1 LHRLQQLLKRLSPA
15 RRSASREGP
24 RALQRPVQHQ
34 ELSSPRTPGM
44 AGRIIS
50 IVNRKG
56 GVGKTTLAIGIADAF
71 VSEHRADVCIVDL
84 DPQSTASQALL
95 GGDEFAA
102 RVYNDRNLHG
112 LLRARLRGEDPDVK
126 DYRRGMLQFIKARAD
141 VELSLYP
148 NSDRLWD
155 LEASEIRKDGGTRL
169 LAAIKR
175 ILNEEAAAGRIVLVD
190 CPPGQSVSALAAIR
204 CSDMV
209 LCPITPDR
217 YALWGMNLLH
227 SYIRANAPDI
237 RPKFIKFVVTRAT
250 LVGSEA
256 RLVLKRLFG
265 APEMLRVVTGGMT
278 RGAPDGLALF
288 SERQTVRARIH
299 MQRESTLGGI
309 YGSKCSAE
317 LTHIVNAIRREL
329 EQRG

>member
-1 LHRLQQLLKRLSPA
+1 
-15 RRSASREGP
+15 
-24 RALQRPVQHQ
+24 
-34 ELSSPRTPGM
+34 
-44 AGRIIS
+44 
-50 IVNRKG
+50 VNRKG

-71 VSEHRADVCIVDL
+71 VSEHRADVSVVDL

-95 GGDEFAA
+95 EGDEFAA

-112 LLRARLRGEDPDVK
+112 LLKARLRGEDPDVK
-126 DYRRGMLQFIKARAD
+126 EYRRSGLHLIKARED
-141 VELSLYP
+141 VDLRLYP

-169 LAAIKR
+169 LGAIQR
-175 ILNEEAAAGRIVLVD
+175 ILNEEAGDGRLVVVD

-204 CSDMV
+204 SSHMV

-227 SYIRANAPDI
+227 TYIRAHAPEI
-237 RPKFIKFVVTRAT
+237 RPKRIKFVVTRAT
-250 LVGSEA
+250 LVGNEA
-256 RLVLKRLFG
+256 RGVLKRLFG
-265 APEMLRVVTGGMT
+265 APEMLRVVTGGIT

-288 SERQTVRARIH
+288 SERQTVRARIQ
-299 MQRESTLGGI
+299 MQRESTLRGI
-309 YGSKCSAE
+309 YGSKVSSE